1 MRRLGWR
8 VLSTESGLGM
18 YPECNAAPAPSARI
32 RRIIERRTFMHTR
45 VALIVAILAVALAA
59 PASAGISKNA
69 KAQKVIAFMDMVFNQ
84 KKVKE
89 GFDKYVGDKY
99 IQHNPIAP
107 DGKDPAVEVLGKA
120 LQALPGWTYEVK
132 HAYVDGD
139 YAIVHSHVRMKADDR
154 GMAVVDIFR
163 FEKGKVVE
171 HWDVVQ
177 AIPEKSA
184 NNNTMF

>member
-1 MRRLGWR
+1 MCALPFSYDAGSPRHRSISMQFRLNLTVATLAL
-8 VLSTESGLGM
+8 VLLCVG
-18 YPECNAAPAPSARI
+18 AVPA
-32 RRIIERRTFMHTR
+32 E
-45 VALIVAILAVALAA
+45 
-59 PASAGISKNA
+59 AGISKNS
-69 KAQKVIAFMDMVFNQ
+69 KAQKAVAFLDMVFNQ

-107 DGKDPAVEVLGKA
+107 DGKEAAVEILGKA
-120 LQALPGWTYEVK
+120 LQALPGWTYEIK

-139 YAIVHSHVRMKADDR
+139 IVIVHSHVRMKADDR

-177 AIPEKSA
+177 PIPEKSA

>member
-1 MRRLGWR
+1 MH
-8 VLSTESGLGM
+8 S
-18 YPECNAAPAPSARI
+18 RI
-32 RRIIERRTFMHTR
+32 AVIAT
-45 VALIVAILAVALAA
+45 LLAVALAV
-59 PASAGISKNA
+59 PSQAGISKKAN
-69 KAQKVIAFMDMVFNQ
+69 AQKVIAFMDTVFN
-84 KKVKE
+84 KKQVKE

-107 DGKDPAVEVLGKA
+107 DGKEAAVEVLGKA
-120 LQALPGWTYEVK
+120 LQALPGWTYEFK

-139 YAIVHSHVRMKADDR
+139 IVVLHSHVRMKADDR

-163 FEKGKVVE
+163 FEKGKIVE

-177 AIPEKSA
+177 PIPEKSA

>member
-1 MRRLGWR
+1 
-8 VLSTESGLGM
+8 
-18 YPECNAAPAPSARI
+18 
-32 RRIIERRTFMHTR
+32 
-45 VALIVAILAVALAA
+45 
-59 PASAGISKNA
+59 
-69 KAQKVIAFMDMVFNQ
+69 MVFNQ

-99 IQHNPIAP
+99 IQHNPIAA
-107 DGKDPAVEVLGKA
+107 DGKEAAVEVLGKFM
-120 LQALPGWTYEVK
+120 QMVPTWSYTFK

-139 YAIVHSHVRMKADDR
+139 IAIVHSLVKAKPEDR
-154 GMAVVDIFR
+154 GNAVIDIFR

-171 HWDVVQ
+171 HWDVIQ

>member
-1 MRRLGWR
+1 MRPPPCRLRFGE
-8 VLSTESGLGM
+8 LSAQQENLH
-18 YPECNAAPAPSARI
+18 ARQN
-32 RRIIERRTFMHTR
+32 RATR
-45 VALIVAILAVALAA
+45 CLLAVALAA
-59 PASAGISKNA
+59 PASAGISKKSN
-69 KAQKVIAFMDMVFNQ
+69 AQKVVAFMDMVFNQ

-107 DGKDPAVEVLGKA
+107 DGKEAAVEVLGKA
-120 LQALPGWTYEVK
+120 LQALPGWTYEFK

-139 YAIVHSHVRMKADDR
+139 IVVLHSHVRMKADDR

-163 FEKGKVVE
+163 FEKGKIVE

-177 AIPEKSA
+177 PIPEKSA

>member
-1 MRRLGWR
+1 
-8 VLSTESGLGM
+8 
-18 YPECNAAPAPSARI
+18 
-32 RRIIERRTFMHTR
+32 MHVR
-45 VALIVAILAVALAA
+45 VALIAAVLAVAFAA
-59 PASAGISKNA
+59 PASAGISKNS

-107 DGKDPAVEVLGKA
+107 DGKEPAVEILGKA
-120 LQALPGWTYEVK
+120 LQALPGWTYEFK
-132 HAYVDGD
+132 HAYVDGN
-139 YAIVHSHVRMKADDR
+139 IVVLHSHVRMKADDR

-163 FEKGKVVE
+163 FEKGKIVE
-171 HWDVVQ
+171 HWDVLQ
-177 AIPEKSA
+177 PIPEKSA

>member
-1 MRRLGWR
+1 MQ
-8 VLSTESGLGM
+8 S
-18 YPECNAAPAPSARI
+18 RI
-32 RRIIERRTFMHTR
+32 
-45 VALIVAILAVALAA
+45 AILATVLALALA
-59 PASAGISKNA
+59 VPSQAGISKKAN
-69 KAQKVIAFMDMVFNQ
+69 AQKVIAFMDTVFN
-84 KKVKE
+84 KKQVKE

-107 DGKDPAVEVLGKA
+107 DGKEAAVEVLGKA
-120 LQALPGWTYEVK
+120 LQALPGWNYEFK

-139 YAIVHSHVRMKADDR
+139 IVVLHSHVRMKADDR

-163 FEKGKVVE
+163 FEKGKIVE

-177 AIPEKSA
+177 PIPEKSA

>member
-1 MRRLGWR
+1 L
-8 VLSTESGLGM
+8 
-18 YPECNAAPAPSARI
+18 
-32 RRIIERRTFMHTR
+32 
-45 VALIVAILAVALAA
+45 LAA
-59 PASAGISKNA
+59 CLAATPAGAHISKNP
-69 KAQKVIAFMDMVFNQ
+69 KAQKAIAFLDMVFNQ

-89 GFDKYVGDKY
+89 GFDTYVGDHY
-99 IQHNPIAP
+99 IQHNPIAA
-107 DGKDPAVEVLGKA
+107 DGKEAAVEVLGKA

-139 YAIVHSHVRMKADDR
+139 YAIIHSHVKMKAEDR

-177 AIPEKSA
+177 PIPEKSA

>member
-1 MRRLGWR
+1 MQVR
-8 VLSTESGLGM
+8 
-18 YPECNAAPAPSARI
+18 
-32 RRIIERRTFMHTR
+32 F
-45 VALIVAILAVALAA
+45 ALATAALAA
-59 PASAGISKNA
+59 LLVVPAQAGISKKAN
-69 KAQKVIAFMDMVFNQ
+69 AQKVIAFMDLVFNQ

-107 DGKDPAVEVLGKA
+107 DGAQAAVEVLGKA
-120 LQALPGWTYEVK
+120 LVALPGWTYDFK

-139 YAIVHSHVRMKADDR
+139 IVVLHSHVKMKADDR

-163 FEKGKVVE
+163 FEKGRIVE

-177 AIPEKSA
+177 PIPEKSA
-184 NNNTMF
+184 NDNTMF

>member
-1 MRRLGWR
+1 MKVRIALTA
-8 VLSTESGLGM
+8 L
-18 YPECNAAPAPSARI
+18 AA
-32 RRIIERRTFMHTR
+32 
-45 VALIVAILAVALAA
+45 VVALAVFTL
-59 PASAGISKNA
+59 PAEAGISKNP
-69 KAQKVIAFMDMVFNQ
+69 KAQKAMAFLDMVFNK

-89 GFDKYVGDKY
+89 GFDTYVGDKY
-99 IQHNPIAP
+99 IQHNPIAA
-107 DGKDPAVEVLGKA
+107 DGKEAAVTVLSQV
-120 LQALPGWTYEVK
+120 LQQMPGWSYEFK

-139 YAIVHSHVRMKADDR
+139 IAIVHSLVRFKADDR

-184 NNNTMF
+184 NSNTMF

>member
-1 MRRLGWR
+1 MRLHFA
-8 VLSTESGLGM
+8 
-18 YPECNAAPAPSARI
+18 N
-32 RRIIERRTFMHTR
+32 RRPFMQVR
-45 VALIVAILAVALAA
+45 VALVAAALAA
-59 PASAGISKNA
+59 MLIAPAQAGISKKAN
-69 KAQKVIAFMDMVFNQ
+69 AQKVIAFMDLVFNQ

-107 DGKDPAVEVLGKA
+107 DGPEAAVEVLGKA
-120 LQALPGWTYEVK
+120 LVALPGWTYDFK

-139 YAIVHSHVRMKADDR
+139 IVVLHSHVKMKADDR

-163 FEKGKVVE
+163 FEGGKIVE

-177 AIPEKSA
+177 PIPEKSA

>member
-1 MRRLGWR
+1 MHVRL
-8 VLSTESGLGM
+8 
-18 YPECNAAPAPSARI
+18 
-32 RRIIERRTFMHTR
+32 
-45 VALIVAILAVALAA
+45 ALIAVALGLALA
-59 PASAGISKNA
+59 TPADAGISKKAN
-69 KAQKVIAFMDMVFNQ
+69 AQKVIAFMDLVFNQ

-107 DGKDPAVEVLGKA
+107 DGPQAAVEVLGKA
-120 LQALPGWTYEVK
+120 LVALPGWTYDFK

-139 YAIVHSHVRMKADDR
+139 IVVLHSHVKMKADDR

-163 FEKGKVVE
+163 FEKGKIVE

-177 AIPEKSA
+177 PIPEKSA